1 MDGRR
6 EGEKVCQEEMKGE
19 RDGRMVER
27 DGRMVERD
35 GRMVE
40 RDGRIEGERD
50 GKMEGAG
57 VAWMEGGRE
66 GVPEGKDGREGWP
79 DRGRRR
85 LQDGEGS
92 MDGRGKR
99 RW

>member
-6 EGEKVCQEEMKGE
+6 EGEKVCQEKMKGG

-27 DGRMVERD
+27 DGRMV
-35 GRMVE
+35 G

-66 GVPEGKDGREGWP
+66 
-79 DRGRRR
+79 RRYAR
-85 LQDGEGS
+85 
-92 MDGRGKR
+92 KK
-99 RW
+99 